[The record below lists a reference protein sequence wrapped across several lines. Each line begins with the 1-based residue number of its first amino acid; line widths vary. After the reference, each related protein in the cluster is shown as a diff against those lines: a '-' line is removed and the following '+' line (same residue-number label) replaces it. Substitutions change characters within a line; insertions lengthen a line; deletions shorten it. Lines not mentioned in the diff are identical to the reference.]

1 MERTLKKTVSLRQ
14 MKLLLEFLEKNR
26 NLALGRLRS
35 KEGRALSKKLWAECA
50 DILNVENVGSS
61 FRNGRE
67 WAKFYTDYKARLNNK
82 VRAMRNNETTAAT
95 GAEIELTSLETRL
108 CNILGYNIKDLL
120 MAKANPLSL
129 TREAKKESKIKGKK
143 IKLKRRRSSSSDS
156 SINSAKE
163 TLERIEESR
172 IEVDRLKAD
181 GLFKIADSLAQM
193 AEAQNRVAASMENL
207 GAGVWQLLQRF
218 GPAPG
223 PQDGKI
229 WDEKVQ
235 EHNILQ

>member
-1 MERTLKKTVSLRQ
+1 

-61 FRNGRE
+61 FRTGRE

-82 VRAMRNNETTAAT
+82 VRAMKNNETTAAT
-95 GAEIELTSLETRL
+95 GAEIELTTLETRL

-120 MAKANPLSL
+120 TAKANPLS
-129 TREAKKESKIKGKK
+129 TMREMKKESSRSLRPKK
-143 IKLKRRRSSSSDS
+143 ARRRKSSTTSDS

-172 IEVDRLKAD
+172 IEVDKLKAE
-181 GLFKIADSLAQM
+181 GLFKIAESIAQM
-193 AEAQNRVAASMENL
+193 SEAQNRIAASMENL
-207 GAGVWQLLQRF
+207 GAGVWQLIQRF
-218 GPAPG
+218 SC
-223 PQDGKI
+223 QEGKP
-229 WDEKVQ
+229 WEEKVQ
-235 EHNILQ
+235 EHNNIVCSENEDNKHSYFQAST

>member
-50 DILNVENVGSS
+50 DILNVENVGAS

-120 MAKANPLSL
+120 LAKANPLSL
-129 TREAKKESKIKGKK
+129 TREKKDSKIKAKR
-143 IKLKRRRSSSSDS
+143 KLKRRRSSSSDS

-181 GLFKIADSLAQM
+181 GLFKIAESLAQM

-207 GAGVWQLLQRF
+207 GAGMWQLLQRLA
-218 GPAPG
+218 PAQT
-223 PQDGKI
+223 QDGKS
-229 WDEKVQ
+229 WEQKVQ